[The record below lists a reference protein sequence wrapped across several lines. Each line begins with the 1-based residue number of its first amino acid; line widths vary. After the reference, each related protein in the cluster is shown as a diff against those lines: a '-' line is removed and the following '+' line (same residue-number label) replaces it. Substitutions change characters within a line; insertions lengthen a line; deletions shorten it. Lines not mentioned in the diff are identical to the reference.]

1 MSINNILTHT
11 LLAAAVLAAG
21 EEDGVVTGAEGADV
35 DVGTVDFDSIA
46 ENVTDKEVV
55 VVEAPSASKCFN
67 TSARVND
74 RGDQLPVVSDI
85 EALSKLTTNHRIT
98 KFRMCYTDSKIVGM

>member
-1 MSINNILTHT
+1 MSIKNIFTHT
-11 LLAAAVLAAG
+11 LLAATVLGAG
-21 EEDGVVTGAEGADV
+21 EEDGVVTGADNIDA
-35 DVGTVDFDSIA
+35 GTVDFDSIA
-46 ENVTDKEVV
+46 KDV
-55 VVEAPSASKCFN
+55 VVEAPSANKCFN

>member
-46 ENVTDKEVV
+46 KDV

>member
-1 MSINNILTHT
+1 MSIKNILTHT

-21 EEDGVVTGAEGADV
+21 EEDGVVDA
-35 DVGTVDFDSIA
+35 GTVDFDSIA

-55 VVEAPSASKCFN
+55 VVEAPSANKCFN

>member
-1 MSINNILTHT
+1 MSIKNILTHT
-11 LLAAAVLAAG
+11 LLAAAVLAVG
-21 EEDGVVTGAEGADV
+21 EEEGVVTGVVDADV
-35 DVGTVDFDSIA
+35 DSGTVDFDSIA
-46 ENVTDKEVV
+46 KDV

-85 EALSKLTTNHRIT
+85 EALSKLTTNRRIT